1 MGLPARA
8 SEWERSRPRRRR
20 RPAPLDRRIV
30 QWIVRHPRLA
40 LALIGMFVGWRL
52 LGAAPGGVAP
62 AAPPRVAGEGERPA
76 ATDHALLP
84 PLSPDAAD
92 RLRDLETA
100 LRRRTRRPPRSLAWS
115 DPLQERDRLASVRTS
130 VRVAALT
137 FDDGPHPRTTPRV
150 LDLLARERVCATF
163 FVVGKQA
170 RKWPGLVRRA
180 VREGHEIGN
189 HTYHHAYLT
198 ELSEADRVTEVEATE
213 EVLRPLVGK
222 PSRWLRPPGGFHDAA
237 LLADARRWGMR
248 LALWSVDARDWSE
261 PPARV
266 IRDRVL
272 AALKPGCVIL
282 LHDTRRQTLAALPE
296 ILVAARERG
305 YRFVRLGELESA
317 AGAPPP
323 SP

>member
-1 MGLPARA
+1 MGLPERA
-8 SEWERSRPRRRR
+8 PEWATRRR
-20 RPAPLDRRIV
+20 RPEPLDRRIV
-30 QWIVRHPRLA
+30 QWIVRHPRLT
-40 LALIGMFVGWRL
+40 LALVGLFVGWRL
-52 LGAAPGGVAP
+52 LGAAPGGTPPAPPAPPAGEPGPP
-62 AAPPRVAGEGERPA
+62 AAADR
-76 ATDHALLP
+76 TLLP
-84 PLSPDAAD
+84 PLAPEAAD
-92 RLRDLETA
+92 RLRDLEAT
-100 LRRRTRRPPRSLAWS
+100 LRQRTRRPSPSLAWS
-115 DPLQERDRLASVRTS
+115 DPLQERDRLASVRTT

-150 LDLLARERVCATF
+150 LDVLAREGVCATF

-198 ELSEADRVTEVEATE
+198 ELSEADRVTEVQATE
-213 EVLRPLVGK
+213 EVLRPLVGR

-282 LHDTRRQTLAALPE
+282 LHDTRLPTLAALPE
-296 ILVAARERG
+296 ILVAVRERG
-305 YRFVRLGELESA
+305 YQFVRLGELEAA
-317 AGAPPP
+317 AGVSLPPP
-323 SP
+323 